1 MFKGEEAARTKLC
14 ECDTLRTLREEG
26 DAERATEGS
35 WGFVLRVIRIQG
47 LNGVVT
53 GAPPWLWGGKWVM
66 QGAVITLLGFS
77 SGCVSAGVQLEEVG
91 LSLRGIPSG
100 R

>member
-1 MFKGEEAARTKLC
+1 MFKGKEAARTELC

-53 GAPPWLWGGKWVM
+53 GAPPMAVGRKVGYARGSDHSPRLQLRLRVCRGAAGGSRF
-66 QGAVITLLGFS
+66 QP
-77 SGCVSAGVQLEEVG
+77 AGD
-91 LSLRGIPSG
+91 PPG